1 MLALCRSHHNEQH
14 QIGMDTFNNKYHLT
28 DSWVDVD
35 ERLNRM
41 LKGEKRMI
49 DRFDVGERIN
59 DRRSRLGMTQNE
71 LANKIGITRSTVQ
84 KWESGVHLPKKKRY
98 LK

>member
-1 MLALCRSHHNEQH
+1 
-14 QIGMDTFNNKYHLT
+14 
-28 DSWVDVD
+28 
-35 ERLNRM
+35 
-41 LKGEKRMI
+41 MI

-84 KWESGVHLPKKKRY
+84 KWESGVHLPKRNDT
-98 LK
+98 

>member
-1 MLALCRSHHNEQH
+1 
-14 QIGMDTFNNKYHLT
+14 
-28 DSWVDVD
+28 
-35 ERLNRM
+35 
-41 LKGEKRMI
+41 MI

-84 KWESGVHLPKKKRY
+84 KWESGVHLPKIAKY
-98 LK
+98 LNYNEGYLLYGDDSNE